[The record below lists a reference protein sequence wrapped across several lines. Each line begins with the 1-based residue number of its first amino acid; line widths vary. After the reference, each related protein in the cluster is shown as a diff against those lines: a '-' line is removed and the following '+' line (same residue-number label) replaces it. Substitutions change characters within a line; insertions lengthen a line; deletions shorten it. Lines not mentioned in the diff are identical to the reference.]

1 LAESDPCVVINEI
14 AWMGTVASP
23 NDEWIE
29 LYNCGS
35 NEVVLE
41 GWGIYER
48 HLGEGGY
55 EDILIEPLVGTIGS
69 GQYFL
74 LERTDDTTISD
85 ITASQEPSGWSG
97 SGLSNSGEYLL
108 LKDGEDIID
117 KVDCSGGWFA
127 GNNKKAETRAT
138 MERIDPRQSES
149 DPDNW
154 GTNDGVTTNGLDAK
168 GNSIIGTPLAQN
180 SIYLQQGH
188 SPTPTPTD
196 TLTPT
201 PTEEEVIIT
210 PENIFM
216 TEFMPCPATGGQEWV
231 ELFNN
236 NPFSVEL
243 IDWGLDDGVDGSSF
257 YSFHSPV
264 LISMYGYIDI
274 ELVGRNI
281 FNNDGDSV
289 ELIDK
294 NKNVVDRFTYSTCSP
309 NWTWIRLGQSY
320 GASWGKSNNSEP
332 MEDSVILS
340 SEADET
346 ITLTPTVQVSNSSV
360 LGTVASSIGKNNFQG
375 VTSSPSFSPPFA
387 PVALRSVSFDQA
399 GGSVSSESSDTAPLS
414 PSYSNN
420 DKKSPVWFAI
430 PGLFIVIAG
439 VLLVIAFR

>member
-1 LAESDPCVVINEI
+1 MAQES
-14 AWMGTVASP
+14 TS
-23 NDEWIE
+23 
-29 LYNCGS
+29 
-35 NEVVLE
+35 
-41 GWGIYER
+41 
-48 HLGEGGY
+48 
-55 EDILIEPLVGTIGS
+55 
-69 GQYFL
+69 
-74 LERTDDTTISD
+74 
-85 ITASQEPSGWSG
+85 
-97 SGLSNSGEYLL
+97 
-108 LKDGEDIID
+108 
-117 KVDCSGGWFA
+117 
-127 GNNKKAETRAT
+127 
-138 MERIDPRQSES
+138 
-149 DPDNW
+149 
-154 GTNDGVTTNGLDAK
+154 
-168 GNSIIGTPLAQN
+168 
-180 SIYLQQGH
+180 
-188 SPTPTPTD
+188 
-196 TLTPT
+196 
-201 PTEEEVIIT
+201 VII
-210 PENIFM
+210 
-216 TEFMPCPATGGQEWV
+216 TEFMPHPDLTVDSEWV
-231 ELFNN
+231 EVFNEGSEEVDLGGWFLDDREKSPSSSPLDISGLVSSPSDLILCSRCYLVLMLTMNIFNN
-236 NPFSVEL
+236 KSVDCVRLLDRGHLVEIDKYCYEDTVFGNGYARQLSQEEYTPVWFLTDQLTPGYPNHTIDPSPSLPLPTDSPVVTPSLEVTPSESEELLTGIWLSEVSVCPKEGGERVTIYNSNPFPVEL